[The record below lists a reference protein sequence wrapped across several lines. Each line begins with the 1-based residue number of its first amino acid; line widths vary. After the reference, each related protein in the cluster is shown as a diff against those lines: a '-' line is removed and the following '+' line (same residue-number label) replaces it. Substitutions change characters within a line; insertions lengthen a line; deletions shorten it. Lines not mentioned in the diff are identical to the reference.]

1 MSQLVM
7 TREERDFLFQARAF
21 LENPSLLLK
30 IANTVGKPLD
40 KGLKVLPGGVREK
53 IQEAVQTSL
62 KKGLEVVTKS
72 IPPSATNRGDLE
84 AGHLNDSN
92 LNAKKKGA
100 LHSLATFGTGA
111 LGGFFGVA
119 GLPIELP
126 VTTGIMLRSIASIA
140 DDFGFDVRDPEVQLE
155 CLYVLSLGGVKAVDG
170 DTMDSAYWTSRL
182 AFTDLIR
189 HAARDLG
196 KGTAPFLVRFLTQVA
211 ARFEIVVSEKVLA
224 EIVPVVGAIGGG
236 FINAAFTDHFN
247 SAARF
252 HFGLRVLEKK
262 YGEEAVK
269 SAYRENG
276 PA

>member
-1 MSQLVM
+1 MSHGMM
-7 TREERDFLFQARAF
+7 TKEEREFLNQAQAF
-21 LENPSLLLK
+21 LENPSLLLRM
-30 IANTVGKPLD
+30 ANAVGKPLD
-40 KGLKVLPGGVREK
+40 RGLKVLPAGVREK
-53 IQEAVQTSL
+53 IQDAVQTSL

-72 IPPSATNRGDLE
+72 IPAAPSGGSRADVGE
-84 AGHLNDSN
+84 SN
-92 LNAKKKGA
+92 LNARKKGA

-111 LGGFFGVA
+111 VGGFFGVA

-126 VTTGIMLRSIASIA
+126 LTTGIMLRSIASIA
-140 DDFGFDVRDPEVQLE
+140 NDFGFDVGDREIQLE
-155 CLYVLSLGGVKAVDG
+155 CLYVLSLGGVKAVEG

-196 KGTAPFLVRFLTQVA
+196 KGTAPFLVRFLAQVA

-224 EIVPVVGAIGGG
+224 ELVPVIGAVGGG

-262 YGEEAVK
+262 YGEDVVK
-269 SAYRENG
+269 AAYRENG
-276 PA
+276 PS